1 MKKINIVLLI
11 LLFLIQFSE
20 SFASSN
26 ETDQQAL
33 LVFQNLVTSP
43 SHFLAN
49 NWTKNTSFC
58 SWFGVTCTPKRQRVI
73 ALDLPNLQ
81 LQGTISLSLA
91 NLSFLSILNLENNSF
106 HGGIPDGLGHLPRLR
121 VIDIQNNQLS
131 GCIPTSLFQHRRV
144 QVISLAFNE
153 LSGEMWKGPWY
164 VSELRVL
171 DLRNNSLTGMIPP
184 SVGNATKM
192 MNFSLSGNRVSGN
205 IPKEIG
211 NLRQFTM
218 LRLYDNQLT
227 GFIPATL
234 FNISSLL
241 VLSLGINSLS
251 GPLLPDEGNLATK
264 FLNFLSISG
273 NQISGCIPSNI
284 CQLTELQAL
293 YISYNNITEDIPRN
307 IGCLSKLE
315 KFYIGNN
322 LIKGTIPTSLGN
334 ISTLQYLDCGE
345 NRIVGQIPPE
355 LGKLSNLRKLILA
368 HNSNLNGQI
377 PEAIFN
383 ISSLEVIDF
392 NVNNLSG
399 RIPTTAGLHLPNLKE
414 LSLGVNQLEG
424 KIPLFITNASKL
436 EILVLVHN
444 FLTGAIPTNLGN
456 LRELQDLF
464 LHHNQL
470 TNEPRERA
478 LLFFNSLVDCRML
491 RYLQVGY
498 NLLNGVLP
506 NSIGNLSSTI
516 QSFEIAEAHIKGL
529 IPTGIG
535 NMRGLTALDVE
546 GNNLSGSIPS
556 EIGKLKQ
563 LQGLFLDN
571 NKLQGH
577 IPEAVCHLSNL
588 VQLFLD
594 GNELSGSIPECLG
607 TFSMLQSLYLGS
619 NKFSSKFPLSLWK
632 MSGLLYLDV
641 SQNSIEGEIP
651 SDIGGL
657 KAIVELYLSSNH
669 FSGMIPSTSGEL
681 QNLQSLDLSNNSFFG
696 KIPLSFANLISLK
709 DLDLSLNVLSGT
721 IPKSL
726 EKLSYLKSIN
736 VSFNDLEGEIPS
748 GGVFANSTLQSFLGN
763 KGLCGM
769 HILEIPSCAITNP
782 GKQSNVK
789 EVVLK
794 IVTPVVTTS
803 FLILLFVSIW
813 IMKRQK
819 KGKSKDVEK
828 VLEIRTHQLVSYH
841 EIQRAT
847 NNFDE
852 SNLIGEGSSGS
863 VYKGILSSRT
873 VVAIKVLEL
882 ENEQVCKRF
891 DTECEVMRN
900 VRHRN
905 LVSVITTCSSD
916 YIRAFVLQFMSNG
929 SLENWL
935 YKEDRHLNLHQRVTV
950 MLDAAMAVEYLH
962 HGHVT
967 PIVHCDLKPANV
979 LLDEDMVAHVGDF
992 GISKILAI
1000 SKSVAYTETLGTL
1013 GYIAPE
1019 YGSEGIVSTSGDV
1032 YSYGIM
1038 LMEVLTKRRPTD
1050 EEICNGN
1057 LNLRKWIIQSFSGSM
1072 MDVVDVNLFSEEEQ
1086 ITSKSEICIASMI
1099 ELGLD
1104 CTKETPESRVTMK
1117 EVVKRLHKIKNAFLE
1132 T

>member
-1 MKKINIVLLI
+1 M
-11 LLFLIQFSE
+11 
-20 SFASSN
+20 
-26 ETDQQAL
+26 AL
-33 LVFQNLVTSP
+33 
-43 SHFLAN
+43 A
-49 NWTKNTSFC
+49 
-58 SWFGVTCTPKRQRVI
+58 
-73 ALDLPNLQ
+73 LPNLQ
-81 LQGTISLSLA
+81 LQGTITPSLA
-91 NLSFLSILNLENNSF
+91 NLSFFSILNLQNNSF
-106 HGGIPDGLGHLPRLR
+106 HGGIPYGLGHIPRLR
-121 VIDIQNNQLS
+121 VIDVKNNQLNGS
-131 GCIPTSLFQHRRV
+131 IPTSLFQNRRV

-153 LSGEMWKGPWY
+153 LSGEMWRGPC
-164 VSELRVL
+164 
-171 DLRNNSLTGMIPP
+171 M
-184 SVGNATKM
+184 
-192 MNFSLSGNRVSGN
+192 SGNRVSGN

-211 NLRQFTM
+211 NLSQLTD
-218 LRLYDNQLT
+218 LSLTDNQLI
-227 GFIPATL
+227 GSIPAEL

-241 VLSLGINSLS
+241 AIHLRYNSLS
-251 GPLLPDEGNLATK
+251 GPLLLDEGNIVSNLK
-264 FLNFLSISG
+264 YLSISH

-284 CQLTELQAL
+284 CQLTKIKVLSI
-293 YISYNNITEDIPRN
+293 YFNNITGDVPRN

-315 KFYIGNN
+315 MFLIGENP
-322 LIKGTIPTSLGN
+322 IKGNIPTSLGN
-334 ISTLQYLDCGE
+334 SSTLQYIYCGN

-355 LGKLSNLRKLILA
+355 LGKLSNLRELSFA
-368 HNSNLNGQI
+368 QNSNLVGQI
-377 PEAIFN
+377 PEAFFN
-383 ISSLEVIDF
+383 ISSLEITDF
-392 NVNNLSG
+392 SFNNLSG
-399 RIPTTAGLHLPNLKE
+399 LPTTTGLHLPNLKQ
-414 LSLGVNQLEG
+414 LVLGGNQLEG
-424 KIPLFITNASKL
+424 EIPVFITNASKL
-436 EILVLVHN
+436 QILELNDN
-444 FLTGAIPTNLGN
+444 FLTGTIPNNLGS
-456 LRELQDLF
+456 LRELRELY

-470 TNEPRERA
+470 TNEPRERE
-478 LLFFNSLVDCRML
+478 LLFFYSLANCRVL
-491 RYLQVGY
+491 KYLQVGN
-498 NLLNGVLP
+498 NLLNGILL

-516 QSFEIAEAHIKGL
+516 ESLYIGYAHIGGL
-529 IPTGIG
+529 IPISIG
-535 NMRGLTALDVE
+535 SMSGLTSLDIE
-546 GNNLSGSIPS
+546 GNNFMGSIPP

-563 LQGLFLDN
+563 LQGLYLNN

-577 IPEAVCHLSNL
+577 IPETVCHLSNL
-588 VQLFLD
+588 VQLYLHT
-594 GNELSGSIPECLG
+594 NELSGSIPECLG
-607 TFSMLQSLYLGS
+607 NLSMLQELYLS
-619 NKFSSKFPLSLWK
+619 YNKFSSKFPLSLWK
-632 MSGLLYLDV
+632 MSGLLYLSL
-641 SQNSIEGEIP
+641 SQNSIEGEVP

-669 FSGMIPSTSGEL
+669 FSGMIPSTFGEL
-681 QNLQSLDLSNNSFFG
+681 QSLQYLDLSNNSFFG
-696 KIPLSFANLISLK
+696 KIPLSFANLISLEF
-709 DLDLSLNVLSGT
+709 LNLSLNALSGT

-769 HILEIPSCAITNP
+769 HILEIPACAITNP
-782 GKQSNVK
+782 GKQSKLK
-789 EVVLK
+789 EVLLE
-794 IVTPVVTTS
+794 IVAPVVTSS
-803 FLILLFVSIW
+803 FLIFLLDSVW

-828 VLEIRTHQLVSYH
+828 VPEIGTHQLVSYH

-863 VYKGILSSRT
+863 VYKGILFGGIA
-873 VVAIKVLEL
+873 VAIKVLDL

-891 DTECEVMRN
+891 DAECEVMRN

-905 LVSVITTCSSD
+905 LVPVITTCSSD
-916 YIRAFVLQFMSNG
+916 NIRAFVLQFMPNG

-1038 LMEVLTKRRPTD
+1038 LMEVLTKRRPTN

-1057 LNLRKWIIQSFSGSM
+1057 LDLRKWITLSFSGSM
-1072 MDVVDVNLFSEEEQ
+1072 MHVVDVNLFCEEEQ
-1086 ITSKSEICIASMI
+1086 ITSKSEMCIASMI

-1117 EVVKRLHKIKNAFLE
+1117 EVVKRLNKIKNAFLE